1 MKIAIAAM
9 TLAGALTALP
19 VSGAELRVDENVAL
33 TELLTGLDVLDAQIF
48 DSGLQVRLYRTGEL
62 KECETGRE
70 AQTCPRGQ
78 LLAVGLVIQGS
89 SGAAMMWRTSPEI
102 GWQFVRRIRAEIVVD
117 DVRDLGAFMHMT
129 PAMGQWRVAIVDSA
143 TGLGEGTR

>member
-1 MKIAIAAM
+1 M
-9 TLAGALTALP
+9 LFR
-19 VSGAELRVDENVAL
+19 S
-33 TELLTGLDVLDAQIF
+33 
-48 DSGLQVRLYRTGEL
+48 

-102 GWQFVRRIRAEIVVD
+102 GWQFVRRIDSTGTAKTPGSRTFGEAHLEVKSCENDAGSWREAHYRLSVSLENASL
-117 DVRDLGAFMHMT
+117 VRMPGDFPACT
-129 PAMGQWRVAIVDSA
+129 PK
-143 TGLGEGTR
+143 